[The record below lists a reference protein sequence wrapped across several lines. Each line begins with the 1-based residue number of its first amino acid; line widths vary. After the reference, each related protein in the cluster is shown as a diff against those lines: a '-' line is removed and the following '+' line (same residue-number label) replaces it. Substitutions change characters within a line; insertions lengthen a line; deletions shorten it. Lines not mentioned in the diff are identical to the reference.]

1 MVVELPSNTVQIK
14 LMSLVSEESNIELT
28 ERIEFKQSVPH
39 IIKYMG
45 SKRDLVKYLVDSLN
59 EIYEGEAVCD
69 LFAGTSILSGAIGHN
84 TVMYSNDI
92 QQYSSIFART
102 YLGNYDW
109 KEYPNL
115 LSTIIRDA
123 QVHVDN
129 VKRLYPDFEFD
140 YPNGILLN
148 EFNALEQQQ
157 QELIYF
163 NFEDVDNHLFIKN
176 YSGTYWSFEQCLWI
190 DAIRTIAD
198 DYLESPVYY
207 PILSSLMFAM
217 AYNAQSTGHYAQYR
231 DASNL
236 ESMNSIIGCRKK
248 EILPYFER
256 KLKELIEFTG
266 TNTLNH
272 SISSLDY
279 RDCLDTIPNGTL
291 VYADPPYSFVHY
303 SRFYHALET
312 LVKYDYPTIEYKGRY
327 RNDRHQSPFCKKTE
341 VVNAFSELF
350 NKVSEKHLKLVL
362 SYSNTGM
369 ISLEEILR
377 IARNSLGI
385 GHEVYTKEVDYVH
398 STMGRSEDKSR
409 EVKEYLIIAKPI

>member
-1 MVVELPSNTVQIK
+1 
-14 LMSLVSEESNIELT
+14 MSLVSEENNVEFRTI
-28 ERIEFKQSVPH
+28 IEFKQVVPH

-69 LFAGTSILSGAIGHN
+69 LFAGTSVLSGAIGHN
-84 TVMYSNDI
+84 IDMFSNDI
-92 QQYSSIFART
+92 QQYSSVLANT
-102 YLGNYDW
+102 YLGNYNW
-109 KEYPNL
+109 EEYPDL
-115 LSTIIRDA
+115 IDTIIRNA
-123 QVHVDN
+123 QIHVDN
-129 VKRLYPDFEFD
+129 VKSLYPDFEFE
-140 YPNGILLN
+140 YPEGITLN
-148 EFNALEQQQ
+148 EFNAIEQQQ

-163 NFEDVDNHLFIKN
+163 GFEDVENHLFIKN

-190 DAIRTIAD
+190 DAIRTIAEE
-198 DYLESPVYY
+198 YLESPVYY

-236 ESMNSIIGCRKK
+236 DSMNSIIACRNK
-248 EILPYFER
+248 EIVPYFER
-256 KLKELIEFTG
+256 KLNELIQFTG
-266 TNTLNH
+266 NNTLNH
-272 SISSLDY
+272 NISSLDY
-279 RDCLDTIPNGTL
+279 RDCLDAIPDGTL

-341 VVNAFSELF
+341 VVNAFSEMF
-350 NKVSEKHLKLVL
+350 DKVSEKGLKLVL

-369 ISLEEILR
+369 ISLEKILEI
-377 IARNSLGI
+377 AKKSLGS
-385 GHEVYTKEVDYVH
+385 GHEVYTKEVDYIH
-398 STMGRSEDKSR
+398 STMGRFEDKSR